1 MAKLISKTYG
11 DALYE
16 LAIESNSIDELVQE
30 VVAVRSILD
39 ENRDFSRVMNH
50 PKISKE
56 EKIDF
61 METVF
66 KGRVSDDL
74 IGFLRIIIVNGRY
87 AETDNIFRYFIER
100 VKELKNIGTAYVTT
114 AVMLNEVQKA
124 RVEERLLATTRYV
137 KMDIHFE
144 VDTAL
149 IGGMVIR
156 IKDRV
161 LDSSIRSKL
170 ARMTADLTKLQL
182 A

>member
-87 AETDNIFRYFIER
+87 AETDHIFRYFIER

-170 ARMTADLTKLQL
+170 ARLTADLTKLQL